1 MMSLVLESQSLPL
14 HVDVDGVIRVASPRV
29 TLETV
34 IAAFAKGATA
44 EQIAQDYPVVPL
56 ADIYAVIAFYL
67 RQPEAVDTY
76 LAEQRHTGQHL
87 RRQIEAHFDPH
98 GIRDRLLA
106 RRTSKGQPDA
116 PASGG

>member
-1 MMSLVLESQSLPL
+1 MSLVLESPSLPL
-14 HVDVDGVIRVASPRV
+14 HVDVDGVIRVAHTRV

-44 EQIAQDYPVVPL
+44 EQIALDYPVVPL
-56 ADIYAVIAFYL
+56 VDIYAVITFYL
-67 RQPEAVDTY
+67 RQPEAVDAY
-76 LAEQRHTGQHL
+76 LAEQRRTGQHL
-87 RRQIEAHFDPH
+87 RRQMETRFDPH

-106 RRTSKGQPDA
+106 RRPAKGQPDA

>member
-1 MMSLVLESQSLPL
+1 MRLVLESQSLPL
-14 HVDVDGVIRVASPRV
+14 HVDADGVIRVAHTRV

-34 IAAFAKGATA
+34 IAAFATGATA

-56 ADIYAVIAFYL
+56 ADIYAVITFYL
-67 RQPEAVDTY
+67 RQPEAVDAY
-76 LAEQRHTGQHL
+76 LAEQRRTGQHL
-87 RRQIEAHFDPH
+87 RRQMEARFDPH

-106 RRTSKGQPDA
+106 RSTSKGQSDA

>member
-1 MMSLVLESQSLPL
+1 MSLVLASQSLPL
-14 HVDVDGVIRVASPRV
+14 HVDADGVIRVAHTRV

-56 ADIYAVIAFYL
+56 ADVYAVITFYL
-67 RQPEAVDTY
+67 RQSEAVDAY
-76 LAEQRHTGQHL
+76 LAEQRRTGQHL
-87 RRQIEAHFDPH
+87 RQQMETRFDPH

-106 RRTSKGQPDA
+106 RRTSQRQPDA